1 MAIQAVTFAN
11 FFAESTA
18 CNFQL
23 MKLTQFL
30 TPDNIYYGVVISS
43 KKRALELIG
52 KIVAESVNQHIQP
65 EAEQPLCPVE
75 CFTHLFKREKLGST
89 ALNNGVAMPHAKLPA
104 CEMLQLNSPIAI
116 FLQLETPIDYEAQD
130 HKEVDLI
137 YALLFPENSCAQYKD
152 GLADIAQALTDKN
165 LLKHL
170 RAAESA
176 QDIWQILTYADQQH
190 EEHL

>member
-1 MAIQAVTFAN
+1 MARQAVTFAN

-30 TPDNIYYGVVISS
+30 TPDNIYHGVVISS

-52 KIVAESVNQHIQP
+52 KIVAEFINQEIQP
-65 EAEQPLCPVE
+65 DTEQQLCPVE
-75 CFTHLFKREKLGST
+75 CFTNLFKREKLGST
-89 ALNNGVAMPHAKLPA
+89 ALNYGVALPHAKLPA
-104 CEMLQLNSPIAI
+104 CEFTLNSPIAI

-137 YALLFPENSCAQYKD
+137 YALLFPENSCAQYKV